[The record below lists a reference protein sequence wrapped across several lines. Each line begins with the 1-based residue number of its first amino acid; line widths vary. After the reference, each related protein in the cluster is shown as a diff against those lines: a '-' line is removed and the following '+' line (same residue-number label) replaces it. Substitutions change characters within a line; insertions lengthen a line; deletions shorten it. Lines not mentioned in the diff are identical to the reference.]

1 MSFNYLLTYNPFRVA
16 ERFHYIYIYIYIYI
30 IYSLNIGTQKDLIGI
45 MYYWEFIDEF
55 LDDNRS
61 ATDINLS
68 SDGDYCCDNEDNE
81 EDYIV
86 RKNS

>member
-1 MSFNYLLTYNPFRVA
+1 
-16 ERFHYIYIYIYIYI
+16 
-30 IYSLNIGTQKDLIGI
+30 

-55 LDDNRS
+55 LDDNKS
-61 ATDINLS
+61 ATDINLF
-68 SDGDYCCDNEDNE
+68 SDGDYCCDNEDDE

>member
-1 MSFNYLLTYNPFRVA
+1 
-16 ERFHYIYIYIYIYI
+16 
-30 IYSLNIGTQKDLIGI
+30 

-55 LDDNRS
+55 LDDNKS
-61 ATDINLS
+61 ARDINSS
-68 SDGDYCCDNEDNE
+68 SDCDYCCDNEDDE

>member
-1 MSFNYLLTYNPFRVA
+1 MYV
-16 ERFHYIYIYIYIYI
+16 YIYIYIYIYI

-55 LDDNRS
+55 LDDNKS
-61 ATDINLS
+61 ARDINSS
-68 SDGDYCCDNEDNE
+68 SDCDYCCDNEDDE